1 MLKKKLCDVHSNI
14 GISRC
19 CNCSC
24 SEMKRRFLRRR
35 SLLLLLIVCILVY
48 MSGKLFVV
56 NAGSEDL
63 NLYFNLHEFTDN
75 VHNALKL
82 PFTKRTSKRFVRD
95 VNCAAI
101 LNGDKS
107 EINKAKELTKTG
119 NYSRKL
125 ITDKEYIQLTA
136 NCDSFKRTRSY
147 DNYFASREEVEFPIA
162 YSILLYKDVEQA
174 ERLLRAIYTPQ
185 NYFCLHVDA
194 DSKQEVHDAVQG
206 IANCF
211 DNVFVV
217 SRKEYMVYAGFT
229 RLQAD
234 LNCMENLLQRG
245 KDWKYFINLPSQEYP
260 LKTNK
265 EIVKILR
272 IYNGA
277 NDIEGLTGNRRLEY
291 RYKHRFVFKH
301 VNDKAKPKVMKSSQ
315 QKDDPPYNITVVK
328 GSAYGVFSRDF
339 VHFVINNK
347 IARELLDWFRDVLS
361 PDEYYWA
368 TLNFNHHIGTP
379 GSFYKGKPD
388 DKPWLAV
395 FAAWG
400 GENPCHGKFVRG
412 VCVFGVGDLK
422 ALSSK
427 HHLFANKF
435 YIDYQRYALDCM
447 EEWHYNKTAEGD
459 LKSLNISYYESLP
472 FIKRDKGR

>member
-1 MLKKKLCDVHSNI
+1 MSSLTK
-14 GISRC
+14 
-19 CNCSC
+19 
-24 SEMKRRFLRRR
+24 R
-35 SLLLLLIVCILVY
+35 SLKRLVQ
-48 MSGKLFVV
+48 
-56 NAGSEDL
+56 
-63 NLYFNLHEFTDN
+63 
-75 VHNALKL
+75 
-82 PFTKRTSKRFVRD
+82 D

-101 LNGDKS
+101 LNGEKS
-107 EINKAKELTKTG
+107 EINKAIELMKTG

-125 ITDKEYIQLTA
+125 IADKDYIQLATSCA
-136 NCDSFKRTRSY
+136 VFKS
-147 DNYFASREEVEFPIA
+147 SRGYYNLVSPEEAEFPVA

-217 SRKEYMVYAGFT
+217 SRKEFIVYAGFT

-234 LNCMENLLQRG
+234 INCMENLLH
-245 KDWKYFINLPSQEYP
+245 QEYP

-277 NDIEGLTGNRRLEY
+277 NDIEGLTGRRKLTFRYRNRFV
-291 RYKHRFVFKH
+291 YKHI
-301 VNDKAKPKVMKSSQ
+301 DKNTKPKSFKTKQ
-315 QKDDPPYNITVVK
+315 IKDAPPYNITVVK
-328 GSAYGVFSRDF
+328 GSAYGIFSRDF
-339 VHFVINNK
+339 VHYIVNNK

-368 TLNFNHHIGTP
+368 TLNFNHHLGTP
-379 GSFYKGKPD
+379 GSHYKDKPD
-388 DKPWLAV
+388 DKPWLAT
-395 FAAWG
+395 FAAWS
-400 GENPCHGKFVRG
+400 GESPCHGKFVRR

-427 HHLFANKF
+427 HHLFENKF
-435 YIDYQRYALDCM
+435 HIDYQRYALDCM
-447 EEWHYNKTAEGD
+447 EEWHYNRTAEGD